1 MQFDPRHELLLSR
14 VLASLR
20 PVLIAF
26 LVMHGAALSQGAETP
41 ISFCN
46 VLFVGNLCAALVVL
60 IWFKPA
66 PIWSDL
72 KRLPK
77 RVRWGLVLDGGLAA
91 LNSALIYTGLEYT
104 SSTNAILLGRLA
116 PVLYALSGALVFG
129 RLIAKREWLGFSFII
144 AGILVVALVGANWMV
159 NKGDGLILLSTVV
172 FAASANLGK
181 AVLDQDVSLRALVF
195 VRNASSSVIFFF
207 IANIIFGPHHFADAF
222 AGQLW
227 LVMVIYA
234 LLIIV
239 ISQFLWFDASSKL
252 DSISVGRWSTP
263 APAIGVLAAALLNRQ
278 WPASNQVV
286 GLLVIM
292 VGVVITAFA
301 KTKPAKPK
309 EEREQMAELAASG
322 ADAISPVT

>member
-26 LVMHGAALSQGAETP
+26 LVMHGAVLSQGTETP

-66 PIWSDL
+66 PIWNDL

-181 AVLDQDVSLRALVF
+181 AVLDLDVSLRALVF

>member
-1 MQFDPRHELLLSR
+1 MPLDPRYELLLSR
-14 VLASLR
+14 VLAALR

-26 LVMHGAALSQGAETP
+26 LVMHGTALSRGAATP
-41 ISFCN
+41 LSFCN

-60 IWFKPA
+60 SWFKPG

-116 PVLYALSGALVFG
+116 PVLYALAGAVVFG
-129 RLIAKREWLGFSFII
+129 RLISRREWLGFGFII
-144 AGILVVALVGANWMV
+144 AGTLVVALIGANWMV
-159 NKGDGLILLSTVV
+159 NKGDALILLSAVV
-172 FAASANLGK
+172 FAISSVLGK

-195 VRNASSSVIFFF
+195 VRNASSSLIFFV
-207 IANIIFGPHHFADAF
+207 IANVVFGPHHFADAF
-222 AGQLW
+222 SGQLW
-227 LVMVIYA
+227 IVMAIYA

-239 ISQFLWFDASSKL
+239 VAQFLWFDASSKL
-252 DSISVGRWSTP
+252 DSISVGRWATP
-263 APAIGVLAAALLNRQ
+263 APAIGVLAAVLLNRQ
-278 WPASNQVV
+278 WPASNQLL

-292 VGVVITAFA
+292 VGVVITAFG
-301 KTKPAKPK
+301 KTRPAKRK
-309 EEREQMAELAASG
+309 QEQEQMAELAAN
-322 ADAISPVT
+322 AANAIAPVA

>member
-1 MQFDPRHELLLSR
+1 
-14 VLASLR
+14 
-20 PVLIAF
+20 
-26 LVMHGAALSQGAETP
+26 
-41 ISFCN
+41 
-46 VLFVGNLCAALVVL
+46 
-60 IWFKPA
+60 
-66 PIWSDL
+66 
-72 KRLPK
+72 
-77 RVRWGLVLDGGLAA
+77 LVLDGGLAA

-116 PVLYALSGALVFG
+116 PVLYALSGAIVFG

-144 AGILVVALVGANWMV
+144 AGILMVALVGANWMV
-159 NKGDGLILLSTVV
+159 NKGDALILLSTVV

-207 IANIIFGPHHFADAF
+207 IANIVFGPHHFADAF

-227 LVMVIYA
+227 IVMAIYA

-301 KTKPAKPK
+301 KTKPTKLK